1 MRTTYQKHLG
11 SECISYRSLHT
22 GTGHIW
28 ITGSSAISKSKG
40 VCVHSG
46 GGAGVEPGPR
56 PGETHTTELRLQ
68 PKEMFLI
75 WSFLRQSVM

>member
-46 GGAGVEPGPR
+46 GGAGWNLDLGHVRPTPLSCASSPR
-56 PGETHTTELRLQ
+56 RC
-68 PKEMFLI
+68 F
-75 WSFLRQSVM
+75 SFGVF